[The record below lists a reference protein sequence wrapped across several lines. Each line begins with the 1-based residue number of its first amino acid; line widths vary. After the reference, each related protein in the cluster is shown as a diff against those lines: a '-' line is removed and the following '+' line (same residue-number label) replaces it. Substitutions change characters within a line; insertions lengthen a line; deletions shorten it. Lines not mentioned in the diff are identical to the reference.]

1 MTSFDGWRAQP
12 QHRGPGR
19 ARPRRSRTIFYLDEN
34 RRVAYMNCAI
44 EST

>member
-19 ARPRRSRTIFYLDEN
+19 ARPPPLAHNFLDEN
-34 RRVAYMNCAI
+34 RRAAYMNCAI

>member
-12 QHRGPGR
+12 QQPQW
-19 ARPRRSRTIFYLDEN
+19 ARLPAAPLAHNFLEEN
-34 RRVAYMNCAI
+34 RRAAYMNCAI